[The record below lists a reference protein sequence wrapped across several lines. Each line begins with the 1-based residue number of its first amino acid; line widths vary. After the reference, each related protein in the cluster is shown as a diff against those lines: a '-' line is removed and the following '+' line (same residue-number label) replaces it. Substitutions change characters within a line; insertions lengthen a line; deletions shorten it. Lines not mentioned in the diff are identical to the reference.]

1 MKTNTTKTITD
12 IERMTA
18 NLHGFEV
25 RMSKTTTPAEVA
37 SVIRM
42 ISKSN
47 VALFTTY
54 KTTHPTYFPGKS
66 LNIKAI
72 LEDNIK
78 YAATKGLA
86 F

>member
-1 MKTNTTKTITD
+1 MKTNTDITG
-12 IERMTA
+12 
-18 NLHGFEV
+18 LEV
-25 RMSKTTTPAEVA
+25 RISKATTPAEVA

-47 VALFTTY
+47 AALLAAY
-54 KTTHPTYFPGKS
+54 KTAHPTYFPGKS

-78 YAATKGLA
+78 YAATEGLA